1 MSQGAWDDHAVLL
14 TGDDLRAARDVLTQ
28 FDAVRY
34 TPVEHSR
41 AFSERLGG
49 DVFLK
54 CENLQ
59 RTGSFKL
66 RGAFVRIARLS
77 PQERSR
83 GVVAASAGNHA
94 QGVALASSLLGAAA
108 TVFMPVTASL
118 PKLAATKGYGA
129 EVRLVGS
136 TVDEALTAAH
146 DHART
151 TGAILIHPFDHRDV
165 IAGQG
170 TVGLEI
176 AEQCPQARTVLVCTG
191 GGGLL
196 AGTAVAVRESLPQA
210 RVYGVQAAGAAAWP
224 PSLAAGRPVPTDT
237 RQTLADGIA
246 VGCPGDLP
254 FAHVQALVE
263 DVVTVSDED
272 ISRALLM
279 LLERSKLLVEPAG
292 AAAAAA
298 VLAGSRGWEPPVVV
312 TLSGGNIDPLV
323 LTRVLQHGLA
333 VAQRYLRFVVRV
345 PDQPGT
351 LATLLRRLAEQH
363 VNVLEIEH
371 RRSHE
376 QLRLNEAAVSLTVEA
391 RGPEHATAV
400 LTALRETGYVVVRE

>member
-1 MSQGAWDDHAVLL
+1 MLL
-14 TGDDLRAARDVLTQ
+14 TGDDVRTARAVLTR

-34 TPVEHSR
+34 TALEHSR
-41 AFSERLGG
+41 ALSERLGG

-54 CENLQ
+54 CENMQ

-66 RGAFVRIARLS
+66 RGAFVRIAGLS
-77 PQERSR
+77 SEERSR

-94 QGVALASSLLGAAA
+94 QGVALASSLLGTTA
-108 TVFMPVTASL
+108 TVFMPVTVSL
-118 PKLAATKGYGA
+118 PKLAATRGYGA
-129 EVRLVGS
+129 EVHLVGF
-136 TVDEALTAAH
+136 TVEESLAAAH
-146 DHART
+146 EHART
-151 TGAILIHPFDHRDV
+151 TGAVLIHPFDHRDV

-196 AGTAVAVRESLPQA
+196 SGVAVAVREALPEA

-224 PSLAAGRPVPTDT
+224 PSLAAGRPVAPDT
-237 RQTLADGIA
+237 LQTLADGIA
-246 VGCPGDLP
+246 VGRPGGIP
-254 FAHVQALVE
+254 FEHVQALVE
-263 DVVTVSDED
+263 DVVTVTDED

-298 VLAGSRGWEPPVVV
+298 VLAGTRDWQPPVVV

-333 VAQRYLRFVVRV
+333 VAERYLRFVVRV
-345 PDQPGT
+345 PDEPGT
-351 LATLLRRLAEQH
+351 LATLLRRIAEQD

-391 RGPEHATAV
+391 RGPEHAAAV
-400 LTALRETGYVVVRE
+400 LAALREAGYGVVRE